1 MNPSQI
7 PQLIAEIALA
17 DPRIRREDPT
27 ERRGQIHMWAGI
39 LTDVPYDFA
48 IQAAHR
54 HYAQSQ
60 WPILPADIA
69 TAWTAAVRDRLERHT
84 ELAPPVDPDNTA
96 AYLTALN
103 RQRQAIATGITPPTT
118 QRELT
123 AAGPHPDVAA
133 RLAEI
138 GRYIPD
144 EARAALA
151 KYRPAAA
158 AREAA
163 IRAGQ
168 PDYLAVRCPWCD
180 APVNERCRSRRVV
193 PGGGATSNKP
203 RTVPHPARVEL
214 ARDETAQPE
223 GSSR

>member
-1 MNPSQI
+1 MNPSEI

-27 ERRGQIHMWAGI
+27 ERRGQIKMWAGI

-48 IQAAHR
+48 LQAAHR
-54 HYAQSQ
+54 HYAASQ
-60 WPILPADIA
+60 WPILPANIA
-69 TAWTAAVRDRLERHT
+69 TTWKAAVRDRLERHT
-84 ELAPPVDPDNTA
+84 ETAPPVDPDNTA

-103 RQRQAIATGITPPTT
+103 RQRQAIATGQTAPTT

-144 EARAALA
+144 EARGALA
-151 KYRPAAA
+151 RYRPAAA
-158 AREAA
+158 SREIA

-168 PDYLAVRCPWCD
+168 PDYLVVRCPWCD
-180 APVNERCRSRRVV
+180 APTGERCRSRVITTR
-193 PGGGATSNKP
+193 GGATSNRP
-203 RTVPHPARVEL
+203 RNTPHPSRVDL
-214 ARDETAQPE
+214 AREQQTA
-223 GSSR
+223 GRTR

>member
-1 MNPSQI
+1 MNPSDI

-27 ERRGQIHMWAGI
+27 ERRGQIKMWAGI

-54 HYAQSQ
+54 HYANSQ
-60 WPILPADIA
+60 WPILPANIA
-69 TAWTAAVRDRLERHT
+69 TAWKAAVRDRLERHT
-84 ELAPPVDPDNTA
+84 ELPPPVDPDNTGVYLA
-96 AYLTALN
+96 ALQQ
-103 RQRQAIATGITPPTT
+103 RRQAIATGQTPPTT

-123 AAGPHPDVAA
+123 AGGPHPDVAA
-133 RLAEI
+133 RLAAI

-144 EARAALA
+144 EARQQLA

-158 AREAA
+158 AYETA
-163 IRAGQ
+163 IRVGQ

-180 APVNERCRSRRVV
+180 APVGERCRSRLVV
-193 PGGGATSNKP
+193 PGAGATSNKP
-203 RTVPHPARVEL
+203 RTQPHPSRVDV
-214 ARDETAQPE
+214 ARDMT
-223 GSSR
+223 SRESA